1 MAQDHRG
8 FTVALIGPDGAGKT
22 TVARLLDQALQ
33 RPTVY
38 LYMGDNPDASN
49 RSLPTTRL
57 AAALKRRMGRTV
69 DHGPPDWRR
78 ERVHDRGNPLKRGLR
93 TTKSLLRMGNQ
104 LAEEYY
110 RWFIAWRHLRRGRI
124 VLFDRHFFTDY
135 YAWDV
140 IGGRGERTLAR
151 RIHGAVLSRTYPK
164 PDLVLYLDA
173 PAELL
178 LERKGEGTLESLRQ
192 RRDDYLHLGAQLPHF
207 VVIDAAQD
215 LSRVVAA
222 ASAAIEA
229 HAASGSAPGRA

>member
-1 MAQDHRG
+1 MKHGGG

-22 TVARLLDQALQ
+22 TVARHLEQALQ
-33 RPTVY
+33 RPAVY

-69 DHGPPDWRR
+69 DNGPPDWNSERTQRR
-78 ERVHDRGNPLKRGLR
+78 HGRWIRGLR
-93 TTKSLLRMGNQ
+93 SAKSLLRVTNQ

-110 RWFIAWRHLRRGRI
+110 RLLVAWRHLRGGRI
-124 VLFDRHFFTDY
+124 VLFDRHFYTDY

-140 IGGRGERTLAR
+140 VGGRGERTLAR

-173 PAELL
+173 PPEVLF
-178 LERKGEGTLESLRQ
+178 ERKGEGTLQSLRQ
-192 RRDDYLHLGAQLPHF
+192 RREDYLSLGGHLSNF
-207 VVIDAAQD
+207 VVIDAGRELGQ
-215 LSRVVAA
+215 VVEAA
-222 ASAAIEA
+222 REVIEA
-229 HAASGSAPGRA
+229 HAVTRSNRA